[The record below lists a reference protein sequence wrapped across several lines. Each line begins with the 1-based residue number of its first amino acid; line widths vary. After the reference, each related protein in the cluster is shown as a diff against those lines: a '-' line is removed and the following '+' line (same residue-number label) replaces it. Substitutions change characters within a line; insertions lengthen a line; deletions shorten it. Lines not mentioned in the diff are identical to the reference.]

1 MSEGVPTAAAPKSL
15 AACLDSL
22 NNDCWVNVISCLS
35 TEEMIY
41 VAMVNRSCREAKSS
55 DSRTGG
61 TNHQKVLRR
70 GATFHLICN
79 TIIRGEWSTTF
90 ANNRTYL
97 KIENIDNVHLSFTST
112 DEGNLASLARL
123 DGVDFLTC
131 LTKQSL
137 ETHPIHSLGVR
148 TSFKPKK
155 CEARFELLLNLK
167 SVKFDNVSASVVGAI
182 DIFQRLSQFCP
193 KVKFYFL
200 DWFPCMH

>member
-1 MSEGVPTAAAPKSL
+1 
-15 AACLDSL
+15 
-22 NNDCWVNVISCLS
+22 
-35 TEEMIY
+35 MIY

-55 DSRTGG
+55 DSLDQTRTG
-61 TNHQKVLRR
+61 TSHQKVLRR

-79 TIIRGEWSTTF
+79 TIVRGEWSTPF
-90 ANNRTYL
+90 ANNRTHL

-131 LTKQSL
+131 LMKQSL
-137 ETHPIHSLGVR
+137 ETHPIHWV
-148 TSFKPKK
+148 
-155 CEARFELLLNLK
+155 FELLLNLR
-167 SVKFDNVSASVVGAI
+167 SVKLDNVSASVVGAI